1 MHTHTH
7 NASTMWRP
15 DLQPL
20 PRRKNVL
27 RITGADGLRGYAVL
41 DAIPAGTVMEISLC
55 LEVPVSV
62 VDQFPILSDIAL
74 TGETGNVHAGWLPVD
89 RCLLAH
95 TSPVLLQAKTK

>member
-1 MHTHTH
+1 
-7 NASTMWRP
+7 MWRP

-27 RITGADGLRGYAVL
+27 QITGADGLRSYAVL
-41 DAIPAGTVMEISLC
+41 DAIPSGTVLEISLC

-74 TGETGNVHAGWLPVD
+74 TGETGNVHADWLPVD

-95 TSPVLLQAKTK
+95 TPPVFCR